1 MNGIAHIGV
10 SVITMCHDGDGRYLI
25 ARRGPKCRDEND
37 RWEPAG
43 GGTVEHGES
52 LADAVRREVKEECG
66 ADTYEVEFMGYREVL
81 REHGGATTHWI
92 AFDFRARIDPAQVSI
107 QEPEKCSE
115 HCWCSVDEIPK
126 PMHSQF
132 PLFLEKY
139 KEIL

>member
-1 MNGIAHIGV
+1 MNGITHIGV
-10 SVITMCHDGDGRYLI
+10 SVITMCHNGAGKYLI
-25 ARRGPKCRDEND
+25 SRRGPKCRDEND

-52 LADAVRREVKEECG
+52 LLDAVQREVKEECG
-66 ADTYEVEFMGYREVL
+66 ANVLEVECIGYREVM
-81 REHGGATTHWI
+81 REHNGAATHWI
-92 AFDFRARIDPAQVSI
+92 AFDFRARIDPLEVSI

-115 HCWCSVDEIPK
+115 HRWCAIDDIPV

-132 PLFLEKY
+132 PLFLDKY